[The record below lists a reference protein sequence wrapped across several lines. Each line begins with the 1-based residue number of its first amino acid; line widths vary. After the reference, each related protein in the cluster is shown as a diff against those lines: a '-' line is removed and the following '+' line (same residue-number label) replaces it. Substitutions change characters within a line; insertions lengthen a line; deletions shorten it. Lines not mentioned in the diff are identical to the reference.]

1 MGREAN
7 QTQRAT
13 EVKNYWGLT
22 NIPKCLYFVG
32 GVLTKL
38 IFRTVMEIGKAA
50 ADSYA

>member
-1 MGREAN
+1 VKLTRHN
-7 QTQRAT
+7 VLQRLRIIG
-13 EVKNYWGLT
+13 VLLT
-22 NIPKCLYFVG
+22 FPKCLYFVG